1 MPAQQNISDL
11 EKTLDTQT
19 KELGFSGWGISSLKE
34 PLTISKYKE
43 WLDKN
48 YHAEMKYLETH
59 LPIKADPRGH
69 FQFMQTALV
78 FSFPYFPVIE
88 EGGHQ
93 ASPAD
98 AETSLPSALTSKS
111 NSPFPLKHLRVAS
124 YAQKTD
130 YHFWIKEKLQTMI
143 QSLQKLHPE
152 HTFMAAVDSSPILER
167 DLAARAGLGWFG
179 KNTCLIHPKKGSLF
193 FICEILTSLKIE
205 PVTAAVPDFCG
216 NCTKCIDIC
225 PTKALEEPR
234 VLNANK
240 CISYWTI
247 ESRSTPPVEL
257 RSQIGDWFFG
267 CDLCQTVC
275 PWNEKVFKGQ
285 LNTSQMLEYPEEQTN
300 ALIEELRLILTLSG
314 KKLSKLFALT
324 PLDRAGSFGL
334 RRNALIVI
342 GNRKLYQLKAE
353 VTALIKPAAS
363 ASSPHS
369 PRTQNSSAPLNSGTS
384 KKSAGGGSSAASL
397 NSDTALGLAL
407 KKSSKDIE
415 LAALAEWTLM
425 QLSQAD

>member
-11 EKTLDTQT
+11 EKILDTQT
-19 KELGFSGWGISSLKE
+19 KDLGFSGWGITSLKE

-78 FSFPYFPVIE
+78 FSFPYFPVI
-88 EGGHQ
+88 
-93 ASPAD
+93 SD
-98 AETSLPSALTSKS
+98 SST
-111 NSPFPLKHLRVAS
+111 FPLKHLRVAS
-124 YAQKTD
+124 YAQRTD
-130 YHFWIKEKLQTMI
+130 YHYWIKEKLQAMI

-193 FICEILTSLKIE
+193 FISEILTSLKIE

-247 ESRSTPPVEL
+247 ESRRIPPLEL
-257 RSQIGDWFFG
+257 RPQMGDWFFG

-285 LNTSQMLEYPEEQTN
+285 LNTSQMLECSEEQTT

-342 GNRKLYQLKAE
+342 GNRKLYQLKDE
-353 VTALIKPAAS
+353 VAALIKPAAS
-363 ASSPHS
+363 ASTPHS
-369 PRTQNSSAPLNSGTS
+369 PRSQDSSAPLNSG
-384 KKSAGGGSSAASL
+384 A
-397 NSDTALGLAL
+397 ALGLAL
-407 KKSSKDIE
+407 EKSSLEKSSKDLE

-425 QLSQAD
+425 QLSKAE